1 VEIPQTKPAEQ
12 ATMKQLIKFLGS
24 LKGVIVIY
32 FLIFL
37 LVTLHRLLI
46 SETSFNNF
54 DIFRYSFIHLLQGEN
69 LYLNYDNQYFDLYKY
84 SPAFAFL
91 MAPFWWLPRI
101 PGVFLWN
108 WLNALLP
115 LLAIKL
121 LPLSEKQQSA
131 FGYFI
136 LIEMITSA
144 QNAQSNGLMLGLM
157 IFGFAS
163 LENKKP
169 LTASLSIALGFILKL
184 FSAVLV
190 LMAPFY
196 KASRKMLLASAAF
209 SLLFFFIPIIITGP
223 EQLWQHY
230 TAWFELLIGDKPHEL
245 NYSFRSLFNAVFGL
259 QLPNRLFLFI
269 GFITMIL
276 PLFRVKAR
284 KNFFWRL
291 AYFALLLNWVVIFNH
306 KAESPSYVIA
316 MAGAW
321 LWFIS
326 YKQNTFRISLLVFIF
341 LLTGLSATDLFP
353 ETLREIWIKPFALK
367 ALPCVV
373 LYFVTIFELLSK
385 KYPDPLSKTKAYE
398 LR

>member
-1 VEIPQTKPAEQ
+1 
-12 ATMKQLIKFLGS
+12 MKKILKFSGS
-24 LKGVIVIY
+24 FKGVVLIY
-32 FLIFL
+32 LLIFL

-46 SETSFNNF
+46 SENSFNNF
-54 DIFRYSFIHLLQGEN
+54 DIFRYSFVHLLQGDN
-69 LYLNYDNQYFDLYKY
+69 LYVNYDDQHFDLYKY

-101 PGVFLWN
+101 PGVLLWN
-108 WLNALLP
+108 LLNALLP
-115 LLAIKL
+115 LLAIRM
-121 LPLSEKQQSA
+121 LPLTEKQQST

-136 LIEMITSA
+136 LIEMITSV

-157 IFGFAS
+157 IMGFAL

-169 LTASLSIALGFILKL
+169 LTASLSIALGFIIKL

-196 KASRKMLLASAAF
+196 KASYKLLLGMVAF
-209 SLLFFFIPIIITGP
+209 TLFFILIPLILTGP

-230 TAWFELLIGDKPHEL
+230 ISWFDLLSRDKPHEL
-245 NYSFRSLFNAVFGL
+245 NYSFRALINTISGT
-259 QLPNRLFLFI
+259 QLPNSVFLSI

-276 PLFRVKAR
+276 PLFRLKAH
-284 KNFFWRL
+284 KNFHWRM

-326 YKQNTFRISLLVFIF
+326 NKQNTFRISLLVFCFFTYRARCDGFISRNTARK
-341 LLTGLSATDLFP
+341 LDK
-353 ETLREIWIKPFALK
+353 TLCP
-367 ALPCVV
+367 
-373 LYFVTIFELLSK
+373 
-385 KYPDPLSKTKAYE
+385 
-398 LR
+398 

>member
-1 VEIPQTKPAEQ
+1 
-12 ATMKQLIKFLGS
+12 MKQLINFIGS
-24 LKGVIVIY
+24 FKGVVIIY
-32 FLIFL
+32 LLIFL

-46 SETSFNNF
+46 SETSFYNF
-54 DIFRYSFIHLLQGEN
+54 DIFRYSFIHLLQGEK
-69 LYLNYDNQYFDLYKY
+69 LYVNYDDQYFDLYKY

-108 WLNALLP
+108 LLNALLP
-115 LLAIKL
+115 LLAIRM
-121 LPLSEKQQSA
+121 LPLSEKHQSA

-136 LIEMITSA
+136 LIEMITSV

-157 IFGFAS
+157 IFAFAS

-169 LTASLSIALGFILKL
+169 LTASLTIALGFIIKL

-190 LMAPFY
+190 LMAPLY
-196 KASRKMLLASAAF
+196 KASRRLLLATAAF
-209 SLLFFFIPIIITGP
+209 TLVFILIPLILTGP

-230 TAWFELLIGDKPHEL
+230 NDWFALLIRDKPHEL
-245 NYSFRSLFNAVFGL
+245 NYSFRSLINSVFGA
-259 QLPNRLFLFI
+259 QLPNSLFLFI
-269 GFITMIL
+269 GLITMIL
-276 PLFRVKAR
+276 PFFRLKAY
-284 KNFFWRL
+284 KNFYWRL

-326 YKQNTFRISLLVFIF
+326 NKQNTFRISLLIFIF
-341 LLTGLSATDLFP
+341 LLTGLAATDLYP
-353 ETLREIWIKPFALK
+353 ETIRENWIKPYALK

-373 LYFVTIFELLSK
+373 LYFVTIFELLSN
-385 KYPDPLSKTKAYE
+385 KYPDPPIQNRSL
-398 LR
+398 